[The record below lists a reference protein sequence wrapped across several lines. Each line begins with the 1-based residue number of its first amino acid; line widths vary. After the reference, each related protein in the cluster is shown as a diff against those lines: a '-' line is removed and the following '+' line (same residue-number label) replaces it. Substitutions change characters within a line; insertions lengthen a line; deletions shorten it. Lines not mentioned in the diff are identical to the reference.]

1 MQMNTSDILSMPN
14 NLMAP
19 EGVAAFFAIAC
30 VTTGFAALL
39 YTLFRLIKNRDTIPL
54 MIWLGGLLAFTVE
67 AFGDCV
73 GHIWWPHNL
82 PGPVLWF
89 FGVRLPLFIMIEYTA
104 FAVVSYGAYRMFKN
118 GITKKQLWGV
128 WIILMSADILFEM
141 PFTSHAAFVY
151 YGFTPFQI
159 FGFPAWWGWI
169 NGTAFILIG
178 FIL

>member
-1 MQMNTSDILSMPN
+1 M
-14 NLMAP
+14 
-19 EGVAAFFAIAC
+19 V
-30 VTTGFAALL
+30 
-39 YTLFRLIKNRDTIPL
+39 
-54 MIWLGGLLAFTVE
+54 
-67 AFGDCV
+67 
-73 GHIWWPHNL
+73 
-82 PGPVLWF
+82 

-159 FGFPAWWGWI
+159 FGFPPWWGWI

-178 FIL
+178 FILWLVEPILRGWRRLFILFIPLTSIALSYGAFAQPIWMALNWPMPQWVSYLLTLASLGVTAAVTWGIGLFVAKDTFYKFSVTKLK

>member
-14 NLMAP
+14 NLMDP

-30 VTTGFAALL
+30 VTAGFAALL

-89 FGVRLPLFIMIEYTA
+89 LA
-104 FAVVSYGAYRMFKN
+104 
-118 GITKKQLWGV
+118 
-128 WIILMSADILFEM
+128 
-141 PFTSHAAFVY
+141 
-151 YGFTPFQI
+151 
-159 FGFPAWWGWI
+159 
-169 NGTAFILIG
+169 
-178 FIL
+178 